1 MAGGAVG
8 VISDCAESSSL
19 VGHERQISV
28 GNASG
33 RVSGRLDVR
42 LLDRP
47 AAPAGRHRIANAARR
62 QRKVQVKLFW
72 ELMIWSSMRFF
83 GGILIPRFGAKKV
96 INCHFVKYSALPAIG
111 SNTDI
116 MVETGHFCVA
126 TALRNR
132 ELTW

>member
-1 MAGGAVG
+1 MAGAAVG

-33 RVSGRLDVR
+33 RVSGRLDIR

-47 AAPAGRHRIANAARR
+47 AAPAGRLRIANAVRFR
-62 QRKVQVKLFW
+62 DLVQ
-72 ELMIWSSMRFF
+72 
-83 GGILIPRFGAKKV
+83 KKV
-96 INCHFVKYSALPAIG
+96 INCHFVKYSARPAIG

-116 MVETGHFCVA
+116 MVETEHFCVA
-126 TALRNR
+126 TALRIR